1 MLFDEWLDGLARSA
15 MTPKPYTATGRDAK
29 PKKNAWPKAGTPF
42 LYVPLE
48 RGAVGW
54 ANDITDA
61 TVYCLQDE

>member
-1 MLFDEWLDGLARSA
+1 